1 MKNNPDVP
9 SPMTL
14 SEYPKRALTINID
27 LQFFVLRTLIYLGLT
42 QRIDKEE
49 KAKRAETAAES
60 DKLI

>member
-1 MKNNPDVP
+1 MKNNSDVP
-9 SPMTL
+9 SSMTL

-49 KAKRAETAAES
+49 KPKRAETAAES